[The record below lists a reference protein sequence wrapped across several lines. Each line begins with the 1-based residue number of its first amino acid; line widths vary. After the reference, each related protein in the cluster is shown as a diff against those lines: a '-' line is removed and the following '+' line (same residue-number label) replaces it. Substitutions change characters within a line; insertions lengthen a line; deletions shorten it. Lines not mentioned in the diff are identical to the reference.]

1 MSTQLPPAGTW
12 AIEPSHSS
20 IEAVA
25 RHMKITKVR
34 GRFAEYEGKV
44 EVPED
49 PLQSRIEVTIDAD
62 SIDTGS
68 EDRDEHL
75 RSEDFL
81 HVEEYPTLQFSST
94 GVAEV
99 DGGYQVTGDLT
110 MRGVTKPVTLDVA
123 YGGLTEDPWGNDRAL
138 LSAETTID
146 RTEWGLEW
154 NQALEAGGVLVSKK
168 LDIEIQVQLVQA

>member
-1 MSTQLPPAGTW
+1 MSTELPPAGTW
-12 AIEPSHSS
+12 TIEPDHSS

-34 GRFAEYEGKV
+34 GRFSEYEGKV

-49 PLQSRIEVTIDAD
+49 PLQSRVEVTIDAA

-68 EDRDEHL
+68 EDRDQHL

-81 HVEEYPTLQFSST
+81 YVEEHPTLQFEST

-99 DGGYQVTGDLT
+99 EGGYEITGDLT
-110 MRGVTKPVTLDVA
+110 MRGVTKPVTLSVA
-123 YGGLTEDPWGNDRAL
+123 YGGLTEDPWGNTRAL
-138 LSAETTID
+138 LSAETTLNRED
-146 RTEWGLEW
+146 WGLTW
-154 NQALEAGGVLVSKK
+154 NQALEAGGLLVSKEIK
-168 LDIEIQVQLVQA
+168 VEIQVQLIQS